1 MVVQWGLGLYLVVL
15 VGGHGDE
22 GGLWE
27 HMGAEGC
34 VFGAK
39 GIVLVGLNNV
49 QPWLV
54 LVHGIEDDLW
64 EKVSV

>member
-1 MVVQWGLGLYLVVL
+1 MVLHCGLWLYLVVL

-39 GIVLVGLNNV
+39 SIVLIGLDDV
-49 QPWLV
+49 QPRLV
-54 LVHGIEDDLW
+54 LMHGVEDDL
-64 EKVSV
+64 